1 MVSGRVEFSIQSITD
16 SMKCET
22 DSVKHKSS
30 DEMTLQLVLDFELD
44 FPPLIVILQG
54 KDTLEC

>member
-1 MVSGRVEFSIQSITD
+1 
-16 SMKCET
+16 MKCET

-54 KDTLEC
+54 KETLEC